1 MANPNPSQK
10 QARGI
15 ADEFA
20 ELGRNIKQALESA
33 WTSEERK
40 KLQTEIESGL
50 KEASQ
55 AVKQAA
61 DDFSKSQA
69 GQTLKT
75 EAEDFQKRVESGELE
90 AKIRSELLAA
100 LRMANEGL
108 KKVMSGVESSG
119 AKTAQSSDKPPR
131 SE

>member
-1 MANPNPSQK
+1 MANQK
-10 QARGI
+10 PTRSI
-15 ADEFA
+15 SDEFA

-40 KLQTEIESGL
+40 KLQTEIEAGL

-61 DDFSKSQA
+61 GDFSKSQA

-75 EAEDFQKRVESGELE
+75 EAEDFQKRVHSGELE

-108 KKVMSGVESSG
+108 KKAVSGFESAGEKPQDPSG
-119 AKTAQSSDKPPR
+119 KK
-131 SE
+131 

>member
-1 MANPNPSQK
+1 MANQK
-10 QARGI
+10 PTRSI
-15 ADEFA
+15 SDEFA

-40 KLQTEIESGL
+40 KLQTEIEAGL

-55 AVKQAA
+55 SVKQAA
-61 DDFSKSQA
+61 NDFSKSQA

-75 EAEDFQKRVESGELE
+75 EAEDFQKRVQSGELE

-108 KKVMSGVESSG
+108 KKAISGFESAG
-119 AKTAQSSDKPPR
+119 EKPPQA
-131 SE
+131 SGKK